1 MPERG
6 GGKREKKRDETKE
19 MLHVEENGKQRGDL
33 CRQRGREKNEGR
45 GEEENGRKPH
55 VHTRSVLLRSPATL
69 QVSSCDLGGFDR
81 SGSPW

>member
-1 MPERG
+1 
-6 GGKREKKRDETKE
+6 
-19 MLHVEENGKQRGDL
+19 MLHVEENRKGEENRKQRGDL
-33 CRQRGREKNEGR
+33 CRQRERKKNEGQ